1 MYVLIQEGKVRKY
14 PYSIS
19 LLKQDNPGTS
29 FPQNIS
35 NELLESYGVFKVTPT
50 PVPSYNKKTEAISRN
65 LEQIN
70 GTWVETW
77 SIDRI
82 DEASAATNIRGHRN
96 KLLKES
102 DWTQL
107 ADSPL
112 NADAKLAWALYRE
125 TLRMI
130 PQQAGFP
137 YSVQWPPMPQ

>member
-1 MYVLIQEGKVRKY
+1 MYVLIQDGKVRKY

-35 NELLESYGVFKVTPT
+35 DELLESYGVFKVVPT
-50 PVPSYNKKTEAISRN
+50 PVPPYNKKTESIVRN
-65 LEQIN
+65 LEQLN

-77 SIDRI
+77 SVELI
-82 DEASAATNIRGHRN
+82 DEESAATNIRGYRT

-107 ADSPL
+107 VDSPL
-112 NADAKLAWALYRE
+112 NADTKLAWALYRE

-137 YSVQWPPMPQ
+137 WNVTWPPQPQ